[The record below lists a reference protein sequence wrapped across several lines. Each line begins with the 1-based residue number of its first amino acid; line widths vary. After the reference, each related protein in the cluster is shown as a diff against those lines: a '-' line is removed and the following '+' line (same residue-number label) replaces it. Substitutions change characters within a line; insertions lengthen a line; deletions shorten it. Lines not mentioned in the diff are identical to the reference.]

1 MEPWLAQLNAGHT
14 NSAWDAFVERY
25 RRLILATIRRVVHD
39 HDDAMDVF
47 SSVCAALYAN
57 DLARLR
63 QFVDRPAHNARFST
77 WLVVVVRNL
86 TIDWLRERDGRRRS
100 TVPPDL
106 SEIQRE
112 IYSAVFLDGR
122 SHREAYEIISSRAEA
137 DIGFSSFLREVRETY
152 RLAGGRTTSLNRLE
166 TTIGPLPDD
175 LHAQSED
182 PGGGVERAEAARHI
196 ASGLGSLAP
205 EVRLAIEL
213 LIVERVT
220 AADIARVLD
229 WPNAKAVYNR
239 VYRALESVRKAL
251 ERSGIR
257 REDL

>member
-1 MEPWLAQLNAGHT
+1 MEPWLAELNAGRP
-14 NSAWDAFVERY
+14 SAAWDAFVERY
-25 RRLILATIRRVVHD
+25 RRLILAAIRRLVHD

-47 SSVCAALYAN
+47 SSVCAALNAN

-63 QFVDRPAHNARFST
+63 QFVNRPAHTARFST

-122 SHREAYEIISSRAEA
+122 SHREAYEIIASRAEA

-152 RLAGGRTTSLNRLE
+152 RLTGGRATSSRRLD
-166 TTIGPLPDD
+166 INVGPVPDD
-175 LHAQSED
+175 LGAQSED
-182 PGGGVERAEAARHI
+182 PARGVERADAARHI
-196 ASGLGSLAP
+196 ASGLDSLAP
-205 EVRLAIEL
+205 DVRLAIQL
-213 LIVERVT
+213 LVVERVT

-229 WPNAKAVYNR
+229 WPNAKTVYNR
-239 VYRALESVRKAL
+239 VYRALDSVRKAL
-251 ERSGIR
+251 EHSGIR